1 MSKLNY
7 AAFIDSTDAN
17 SMADALTASNPTM
30 KLYYTPGTCSLVP
43 HIVLRETGVP
53 FSLTKV
59 DLKHHAIEGEGSLDA
74 VNPKGKVPVLEMA
87 DGRYLTEGPIIAQ
100 YIAEEAGA
108 DTLLPGVGT
117 PARYRVLEWQ
127 AYISSE
133 LHKSYSPLFNP
144 LLDQAAKQVFLV
156 ELQRNFAWVDSQLDG
171 CAFLVESHFSLADA
185 YLFTVANWS
194 RLVGLDLNGLVHLQD
209 FLSRIAA
216 RPAVRAAMQAEGL
229 HA

>member
-7 AAFIDSTDAN
+7 AAFIDPIDTS
-17 SMADALTASNPTM
+17 SMVGTLTTSDSTM
-30 KLYYTPGTCSLVP
+30 KLYYAPGTCSLVP
-43 HIVLRETGVP
+43 HIALRETGMP
-53 FSLTKV
+53 FSLVKV
-59 DLKHHAIEGEGSLDA
+59 DLKHHAMEGEGNLDA

-108 DTLLPGVGT
+108 DTLLPGVGIPT
-117 PARYRVLEWQ
+117 RYRVLEWQ

-156 ELQRNFAWVDSQLDG
+156 ELQLKFAWVDSQLDG
-171 CAFLVESHFSLADA
+171 RTFLVEPYFSLADA
-185 YLFTVANWS
+185 YLFTVAGWS
-194 RLVGLDLNGLVHLQD
+194 RLVGPDLSGLVHLQD